1 MRIVV
6 LGLGSVL
13 MRDDGIGV
21 HLVRALSRD
30 YDFASTVEIIDG
42 GTSGMELLPEL
53 SGCDHLIVIDA
64 VRANLAP
71 GEIICLRDEQV
82 PAFFKTKF
90 SPHQAGLPDMLAA
103 LAFQGSVPHHV
114 VLLGIQPEDLSS
126 GMQLSECL
134 TNRFDTLLDAVL
146 HELSNCGIAPLSRA

>member
-21 HLVRALSRD
+21 HLIRALSRD
-30 YDFASTVEIIDG
+30 YDFADDVELIDG

-53 SGCDHLIVIDA
+53 AGCDRLIVIDA
-64 VRANLAP
+64 VRANLEP
-71 GEIICLRDEQV
+71 GAMVRLCDEQV
-82 PAFFKTKF
+82 PAFFKTKL

-103 LAFQGSVPHHV
+103 LAFQGLTPGSV
-114 VLLGIQPEDLSS
+114 VLLGMQPANLSA
-126 GMQLSECL
+126 GMNLSDVIAERL
-134 TNRFDTLLDAVL
+134 DALLDAVL
-146 HELSNCGIAPLSRA
+146 HELADCGIAPLARA